1 MPRALTISTTMA
13 GSDCA
18 KLRTDRRTPQQG
30 WGAFWQSA
38 ARHRG
43 VRRRQPLALGL
54 ALGEDV
60 RALPPPHRRP
70 CRLRS
75 GPGLSLNPLSH
86 ETCLAH
92 TQGTAKRR
100 SPGGLRTLRR
110 KTRGGGLLTVLLC
123 TDREERRAA
132 AQNSARL
139 AAPRRAGRLPPSAR
153 PLCDDGRRWR
163 ERIAASAGVPKTQ
176 RRMRPTTTTR
186 CASRARGRERHQ
198 RGQRVRRGWGRR
210 RDAPA
215 RGKFLAR
222 QVARRPG
229 RGRRPKF
236 ASAQLALASSL
247 AARWR
252 RRGGCGGGADAAAS
266 RCCPPHLHWGEAS
279 ARAPARRTSSRGA
292 HGSVW
297 GVSRAVA
304 GGCAVIFFLANEGC
318 SGQVDGRA
326 NN

>member
-1 MPRALTISTTMA
+1 MA

-186 CASRARGRERHQ
+186 CASRARGRGAPPARPT
-198 RGQRVRRGWGRR
+198 RSAWLGQAPRCPCPGQIPCSASRAASWAWAAAEIRLCSTRPCEQPRRALAKAGGVRWRCRR
-210 RDAPA
+210 RRVTMLPAPPP
-215 RGKFLAR
+215 L
-222 QVARRPG
+222 
-229 RGRRPKF
+229 
-236 ASAQLALASSL
+236 
-247 AARWR
+247 
-252 RRGGCGGGADAAAS
+252 GGGVRPCARS
-266 RCCPPHLHWGEAS
+266 PHLLSWRPRIRVGSEPS
-279 ARAPARRTSSRGA
+279 GSRGLCRYFF
-292 HGSVW
+292 
-297 GVSRAVA
+297 SR
-304 GGCAVIFFLANEGC
+304 E
-318 SGQVDGRA
+318 
-326 NN
+326 